1 MREGGTLLTHPEFTR
16 AFDAALKG
24 APLPEG
30 VTARAP
36 DQAARRFDVYRNNV
50 AVSLAEALAAR
61 FAVIKRLVGEEFF
74 TALARVYAEAHRP
87 RSPVLHEWGE
97 SFAGFLATFPPLE
110 AYPYMADVARIEW
123 ARGLAFHAAD
133 ATPADPA
140 LFAGAN
146 PGRLT
151 LRLHESVQVLRLA
164 TPAVSIWAAN
174 QPGAAPLDLTAATPE
189 IAMVWRDRSFEVPVL
204 AIGPGDAVLVEQLRA
219 GAPLATAAE
228 CALWAE
234 TGFDPQPMLVRL
246 MQAGAILT
254 PEETLR

>member
-1 MREGGTLLTHPEFTR
+1 MLTHPEFTR

-30 VTARAP
+30 VTSRDPAE
-36 DQAARRFDVYRNNV
+36 AARRFDVYRNNV
-50 AVSLAEALAAR
+50 AVGLAEALAAR
-61 FAVIKRLVGEEFF
+61 FPVIKRLVGDEFF
-74 TALARVYAEAHRP
+74 AALARVYGEAHRP
-87 RSPVLHEWGE
+87 HSPVLHEWGE

-133 ATPADPA
+133 GDRADPA
-140 LFAGAN
+140 LFAGAD
-146 PGRLT
+146 PAQLT
-151 LRLHESVQVLRLA
+151 LRLHDSVQVLRLA

-174 QPGAAPLDLTAATPE
+174 QPGATPLDLAQSGPE
-189 IAMVWRDRSFEVPVL
+189 IALVWRNRAFDVPAL
-204 AIGPGDAVLVEQLRA
+204 AIGPGDAVFIEQLRG
-219 GAPLATAAE
+219 GAALAIAAAT
-228 CALWAE
+228 ALWAE

-254 PEETLR
+254 PEETPR